1 MSRKPLAPT
10 LSSRSSLVSCA
21 LVWLFGSASVIDCP
35 ARALATARPYYE
47 APVQACRIIDGDTI
61 RCDHER
67 IRLLGVDAPE
77 LPGHCRPGR
86 RCAPGDP
93 FVSTASL
100 ADAIVGRLT
109 IHRVG
114 RDRYGR
120 TLALVSGG
128 RGDLSCWQLT
138 RRQAIYRPDWDND
151 GQLARFCRA
160 AR

>member
-1 MSRKPLAPT
+1 MSRQLLEPI
-10 LSSRSSLVSCA
+10 LSSHVSLVSCA
-21 LVWLFGSASVIDCP
+21 LVWLLGSASIIDCS
-35 ARALATARPYYE
+35 ARAQATARPFYN
-47 APVQACRIIDGDTI
+47 AVLQDCRVTDGDTI
-61 RCDHER
+61 WCHHER

-86 RCAPGDP
+86 SCAPGDP
-93 FVSTASL
+93 FASAASL
-100 ADAIVGRLT
+100 ADAIVGRLR

-114 RDRYGR
+114 QDRYRR